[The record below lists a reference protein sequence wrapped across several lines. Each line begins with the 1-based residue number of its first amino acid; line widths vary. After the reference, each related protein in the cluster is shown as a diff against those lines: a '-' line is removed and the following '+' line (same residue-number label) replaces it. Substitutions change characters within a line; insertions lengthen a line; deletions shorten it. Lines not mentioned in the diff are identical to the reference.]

1 MPIVQ
6 KILNLDSY
14 FRSTD
19 GDKIII
25 NDLKFFSKLDN
36 EKINNSLMTVYDNAE
51 TLSTKPSCDCGKVA
65 GVYMIDKI
73 CSECGTVCKEP
84 FKKVKPL
91 LWLKALTT
99 EFKFLNPTIWLMI
112 TTLFSKQSTNK
123 ITIDY
128 LRYFCDSRYN
138 PLSKDELPTHI
149 LQIYNYL
156 GGVRSYQNTMSKL
169 VDILTYM
176 LSLPKFKDPDKQ
188 YTITQLI
195 TLIENNKDDI
205 FSNYLPIVNKK
216 LFVVENTTKGK
227 FINLASSDIINC
239 VMIWLKACSEESL
252 SDKMKSS
259 ITGTVISNLARLYYT
274 YYNDYVVKKEGMF
287 RKHVYGARS
296 HFTFRCVIV
305 SIPGQHNYDEVI
317 APWCVATSAFRPH
330 IINKLVKR
338 GYSYKNASDMLFK
351 AVKKFNPVIYDILNE
366 LIKEAPG
373 KGIEILTQRN
383 PSLFQ
388 GSMQKVYITKF
399 NNNPLDVSFK
409 ISSLIVKHPNADF
422 DGDELN
428 QTILLDNLVAKEVD
442 TFKPHYNIPDAYK
455 LYGISGNFGLLGP
468 SNTILANFLD
478 DKSCDDKSEDEIVKQ
493 LKFIEI

>member
-1 MPIVQ
+1 MAIVQ

-36 EKINNSLMTVYDNAE
+36 EKLNNSLMTVYNNAE
-51 TLSTKPSCDCGKVA
+51 TLSIKPSCDCGKVV
-65 GVYMIDKI
+65 GVYMVGKL
-73 CSECGTVCKEP
+73 CSDCGTVCQES

-91 LWLKALTT
+91 LWLKALTP
-99 EFKFLNPTIWLMI
+99 ELKFLNPTVWLMI
-112 TTLFSKQSTNK
+112 TTLFSKQSASK

-138 PLSKDELPTHI
+138 PEGKNELPSHVA
-149 LQIYNYL
+149 QIYNFL
-156 GGVRSYQNTMSKL
+156 GGVRTYENTMSKL
-169 VDILTYM
+169 VDILKFM
-176 LSLPKFKDPDKQ
+176 LSLSRYKDQEKQ
-188 YTITQLI
+188 HNISQLI
-195 TLIENNKDDI
+195 TLITNNKDDI
-205 FSNYLPIVNKK
+205 FTNYLPIVNKK

-239 VMIWLKACSEESL
+239 VKTWLKACSEENL
-252 SDKMKSS
+252 SEKMKSS
-259 ITGTVISNLARLYYT
+259 VTGTVISNLARLYHT
-274 YYNDYVVKKEGMF
+274 YYNDYVVKKEGML

-305 SIPGQHNYDEVI
+305 SISGQHNYDEVI

-330 IINKLVKR
+330 ILNKLVKR
-338 GYSYKNASDMLFK
+338 GYSYKNASNILFR
-351 AVKKFNPVIYDILNE
+351 AVKKFNPEIYDILNE
-366 LIKEAPG
+366 LIEETPG

-399 NNNPLDVSFK
+399 NNNPSDVSFK
-409 ISSLIVKHPNADF
+409 ISSLIAKHPNADF

-442 TFKPHYNIPDAYK
+442 TFKPHYNIPDVSKPYA
-455 LYGISGNFGLLGP
+455 ISGNFGLLGP
-468 SNTILANFLD
+468 SNSILTNFLD
-478 DKSCDDKSEDEIVKQ
+478 DKNCYDNSEDEIVKQ
-493 LKFIEI
+493 LKFIDI